1 METLDT
7 YEDYAR
13 ATLENFAQTDEA
25 KRFALVEAV
34 KNRLVER
41 VLDVGCGLGQD
52 LLPFAEKCGALCVG
66 IDRAAE
72 VGRLGKQLFAERNLS
87 DLIAF
92 ARSAG
97 EKLPFADESFDV
109 VLCRLALPY
118 MKNDA
123 ALAEFAR
130 VLKPN
135 GAILLKLHAPAFY
148 FGMIRERAK
157 SFNPKLVAYPLICL
171 ANGALYQLTERQ
183 PTGKFW
189 QGKEVYQTPKLL
201 ARRIEKLGLRIES
214 ELPDTNRQAPSLLIV
229 KK

>member
-7 YEDYAR
+7 YEEYAR
-13 ATLENFAQTDEA
+13 ATLENLARKDEA
-25 KRFALVEAV
+25 SRFALVEAV
-34 KNRLVER
+34 KNRPVER

-52 LLPFAEKCGALCVG
+52 LLPFAEKRAAFCIG

-72 VGRLGKQLFAERNLS
+72 VGKLGRKLFAERKMENRV
-87 DLIAF
+87 AF
-92 ARSAG
+92 AQSAG

-109 VLCRLALPY
+109 VMCRLALPY

-123 ALAEFAR
+123 AVAEFAR
-130 VLKPN
+130 VLKPQ

-148 FGMIRERAK
+148 FGMIRERART
-157 SFNPKLVAYPLICL
+157 FNPKLVAYPLICL

-201 ARRIEKLGLRIES
+201 ARRIEKFGLRIES